1 MTKYKKAKIDL
12 IEWIMLRFCAVTIL
26 LGCLRS
32 EQFNRFREGG
42 LSAIEWLRANRDH
55 QGRHRPVAAN
65 VFVTSCPF
73 GEDSLFVYSVK
84 TILDSPILLRRN
96 IDSNVD
102 LQPGKE
108 QERTEPSE
116 RGGGLPPDHSLPMS

>member
-12 IEWIMLRFCAVTIL
+12 IEFIMLRFCAVTLL

-65 VFVTSCPF
+65 VFVSSCPLV
-73 GEDSLFVYSVK
+73 EDSLFVYSVK
-84 TILDSPILLRRN
+84 TTPGLSNSPA
-96 IDSNVD
+96 
-102 LQPGKE
+102 KK
-108 QERTEPSE
+108 
-116 RGGGLPPDHSLPMS
+116 H

>member
-1 MTKYKKAKIDL
+1 MLMTKYKKAKIDL
-12 IEWIMLRFCAVTIL
+12 IEFIMLRFCAVTLL

-65 VFVTSCPF
+65 VFVPSCPLE
-73 GEDSLFVYSVK
+73 EDSLFVYSVK
-84 TILDSPILLRRN
+84 TILDSPLRRN

-102 LQPGKE
+102 IQQGKE
-108 QERTEPSE
+108 PERTEPSE
-116 RGGGLPPDHSLPMS
+116 R

>member
-1 MTKYKKAKIDL
+1 MTKYKKGKIDL
-12 IEWIMLRFCAVTIL
+12 IEFIMLRFCAVTLL

-65 VFVTSCPF
+65 VFVPSCPLV
-73 GEDSLFVYSVK
+73 EDSLFVYSVK
-84 TILDSPILLRRN
+84 TTPGLSNSPA
-96 IDSNVD
+96 
-102 LQPGKE
+102 KK
-108 QERTEPSE
+108 
-116 RGGGLPPDHSLPMS
+116 H